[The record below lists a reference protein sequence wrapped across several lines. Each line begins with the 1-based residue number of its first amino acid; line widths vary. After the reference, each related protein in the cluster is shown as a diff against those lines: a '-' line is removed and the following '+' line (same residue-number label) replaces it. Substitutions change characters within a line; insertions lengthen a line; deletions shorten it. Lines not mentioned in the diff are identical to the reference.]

1 MASDLPPQEIL
12 RRKRDGAR
20 LSAGEIGALVAGVAS
35 GSLSD
40 AQVGAF
46 AMAACLRGLDR
57 DETVALTRAMTASG
71 RTLDWEDLP
80 GPVVDKHSTGGVGD
94 TVSLL
99 LAPALA
105 ACGAYVP
112 MIAGRGLG
120 HTGGTVDKLEAI
132 PGYAIRPALD
142 ALRATVRDVGCA
154 IVGQTPDLAPA
165 DGRLYAVRDVT
176 GTVEAIPLLTSSI
189 LSKKLAAGLGGLAMD
204 VKTGSGAFMPAHD
217 DARRLATSLVEVA
230 RGAGLPT
237 VALLTDMDQ
246 PLAHVAG
253 NALETAHAVAI
264 LAGRR
269 SDARLMEV
277 TLALGAEA
285 LMLAG
290 LTDAAGA
297 GRAALERAF
306 ASGAA
311 AERFARMVAALGGP
325 ADLMERPAAHLAAAP
340 VVVEVPPERAGRV
353 VRIEVRALGLAV
365 VGLGGGRTRPDQ
377 TIDPAVGLDQ
387 LAPVGAEV
395 GPGRPL
401 ARVHARDAA
410 AAERAAAAVRRAYEI
425 GDGAGAE
432 RPLIQERIA

>member
-12 RRKRDGAR
+12 RRKRDGGR

-35 GSLSD
+35 GDLSD

-46 AMAACLRGLDR
+46 AMAAFLRGLDR

-71 RTLDWEDLP
+71 RTLNWDDLP

-105 ACGAYVP
+105 ACGAHVP

-132 PGYAIRPALD
+132 PGYAVRPSLD
-142 ALRATVRDVGCA
+142 VLRATVRDVGCA

-204 VKTGSGAFMPAHD
+204 VKTGSGAFMPADD
-217 DARRLATSLVEVA
+217 DARRLAVSLVEVA

-246 PLAHVAG
+246 PLANVAG

-285 LMLAG
+285 LLLAG
-290 LTDAAGA
+290 LANDAES
-297 GRAALERAF
+297 GRAMLERVF

-325 ADLMERPAAHLAAAP
+325 ADLMKRPDAHLAAAP
-340 VVVEVPPERAGRV
+340 VVVEVAPERAGRV
-353 VRIEVRALGLAV
+353 ARIEVRTLGLAV

-401 ARVHARDAA
+401 ARVHARDLA

-425 GDGAGAE
+425 GDDAVAG

>member
-1 MASDLPPQEIL
+1 
-12 RRKRDGAR
+12 
-20 LSAGEIGALVAGVAS
+20 
-35 GSLSD
+35 
-40 AQVGAF
+40 
-46 AMAACLRGLDR
+46 
-57 DETVALTRAMTASG
+57 
-71 RTLDWEDLP
+71 
-80 GPVVDKHSTGGVGD
+80 VVDKHSTGGVGD

-105 ACGAYVP
+105 ACGAHVP
-112 MIAGRGLG
+112 MFAGRGHG

-132 PGYAIRPALD
+132 PGYAVQPSLD

-154 IVGQTPDLAPA
+154 IVGQTPELAPA

-204 VKTGSGAFMPAHD
+204 VKTGFGAFMPADD
-217 DARRLATSLVEVA
+217 DARRLAVSLVEVA

-246 PLAHVAG
+246 PLANVAG

-285 LMLAG
+285 LLLAG
-290 LTDAAGA
+290 LADDAES
-297 GRAALERAF
+297 GRAMLERVF

-325 ADLMERPAAHLAAAP
+325 AALMERPDAHLAAAP

-353 VRIEVRALGLAV
+353 ARIEVRTLGLAV

-401 ARVHARDAA
+401 ARVHARDLA

-425 GDGAGAE
+425 GDDAVAG

>member
-1 MASDLPPQEIL
+1 MASDLPPQELL

-46 AMAACLRGLDR
+46 AMAAFLRGLDR

-71 RTLDWEDLP
+71 RTLSWDDLP

-105 ACGAYVP
+105 ACGAHVP

-132 PGYAIRPALD
+132 PGYAVRPALD

-165 DGRLYAVRDVT
+165 DGRLYAIRDVT

-204 VKTGSGAFMPAHD
+204 VKTGSGAFLPDDD

-246 PLAHVAG
+246 PLANVAG
-253 NALETAHAVAI
+253 NALETAHAVAV

-285 LMLAG
+285 LLLAG
-290 LTDAAGA
+290 LTGDAAA

-325 ADLMERPAAHLAAAP
+325 IDLMERPDAHLAGAP
-340 VVVEVPPERAGRV
+340 VVVEVAPETPGRV

-377 TIDPAVGLDQ
+377 TIDPAVGLDR

-395 GPGRPL
+395 GPERPL

-410 AAERAAAAVRRAYEI
+410 AADRAAAAVRRAYEI
-425 GDGAGAE
+425 GVGAVAE